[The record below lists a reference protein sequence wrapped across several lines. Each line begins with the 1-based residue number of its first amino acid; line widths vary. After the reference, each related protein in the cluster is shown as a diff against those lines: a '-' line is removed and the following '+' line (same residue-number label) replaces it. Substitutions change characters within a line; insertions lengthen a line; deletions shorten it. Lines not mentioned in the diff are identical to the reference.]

1 MEICNQNFK
10 CVERFQCKQE
20 DLTKTHAELNLETH
34 FSSSLGA
41 RVTLECKPVPSKPR
55 KIMDIKCTE
64 SGWRQTNGKELE
76 TCELLE
82 CTVDQDCGR
91 LGKCDTETQKCLEAC
106 KNVTGDAE
114 TDIADCCKAIENAPE
129 RCINDLCLTSAS
141 KSGSNSDPDKSL
153 SRECLPFVDKIS
165 SCQDKKDD
173 ELAGQIKETKC
184 PKGFQCHKDMF
195 CYPSK
200 YCSVDKMKMRPG
212 QRFEIQPSKNKL
224 YFIKFRSWKYY
235 LCKSKVI
242 IEQFYRDNR
251 GRPV

>member
-1 MEICNQNFK
+1 
-10 CVERFQCKQE
+10 
-20 DLTKTHAELNLETH
+20 
-34 FSSSLGA
+34 
-41 RVTLECKPVPSKPR
+41 
-55 KIMDIKCTE
+55 MDIKCTE

-114 TDIADCCKAIENAPE
+114 TDITDCCRAIENAPE
-129 RCINDLCLTSAS
+129 RCINDLCLTSAL
-141 KSGSNSDPDKSL
+141 KIHRDISL
-153 SRECLPFVDKIS
+153 SIECSPFIDKIS

-173 ELAGQIKETKC
+173 ELAGQIKGTKC

-224 YFIKFRSWKYY
+224 YFIKFRSWK
-235 LCKSKVI
+235 
-242 IEQFYRDNR
+242 
-251 GRPV
+251 